1 MMGRSGFVSHFTVVS
16 ALVMA
21 LLATVAYGDVFVD
34 QACDDLN
41 LEASTIGAYNTSESS
56 WRSLAQTFK
65 PSANNIVGVDLYVSR
80 TSTFT
85 DVCDVTIAIYSAPDH
100 EPTGSII
107 TSITLKSDQIL
118 EGYQWQHFDLPEAS
132 LTPDQR
138 YAIVISVD
146 EMHSGGSIGMRF
158 AKKDAAPY
166 NPGQVMFN
174 KDGAGWVSNW
184 CDAYFKTYAVP
195 EPGTLALLTIGT
207 GAAAIR
213 RRR

>member
-1 MMGRSGFVSHFTVVS
+1 MMRRFELASRFALAP

-21 LLATVAYGDVFVD
+21 IFAGVVYGDVFVD
-34 QACDDLN
+34 QSCDDLS
-41 LEASTIGAYNTSESS
+41 LESSTLGAYNTSEST
-56 WRSLAQTFK
+56 WRSVAQTFR
-65 PSANNIVGVDLYVSR
+65 PEADNIVGVDLYTGRSA
-80 TSTFT
+80 SFT
-85 DVCDVTIAIYSAPDH
+85 QVCDVTIAIYSAPDH
-100 EPTGSII
+100 EPVGSII
-107 TSITLKSDQIL
+107 TSTTVKSDQIL

-132 LTPDQR
+132 LTPGQR
-138 YAIVISVD
+138 YAIVLSVD
-146 EMHSGGSIGMRF
+146 EIHSLGSIAIRF
-158 AKKDAAPY
+158 AKKDDAPY
-166 NPGQVMFN
+166 YPGQVMYN